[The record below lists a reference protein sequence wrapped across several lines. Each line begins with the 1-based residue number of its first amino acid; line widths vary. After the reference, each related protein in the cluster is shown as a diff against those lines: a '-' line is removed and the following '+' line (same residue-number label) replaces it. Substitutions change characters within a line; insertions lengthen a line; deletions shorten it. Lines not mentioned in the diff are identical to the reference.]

1 MEQREIEAIIDHA
14 VQRAVKAERAEAE
27 ERECRKAYNLTFR
40 YLKQYSDL
48 ISSLQNE
55 AVEDTEESAGENI
68 FLSMLKKSQIPTAV
82 IVANMRRCLEELKK
96 EQSQKG
102 QPQKYEVLEL
112 YFFEK
117 LTYEQITERIP
128 MGDSTPRR
136 WVSEMVGILSVKLFG
151 VAAIRK

>member
-14 VQRAVKAERAEAE
+14 VQRAVKAERTEAE
-27 ERECRKAYNLTFR
+27 ERESKKAYNLTFR

-55 AVEDTEESAGENI
+55 AVEDAEESAEENT
-68 FLSMLKKSQIPTAV
+68 FLSLLKKSQIPTAV

-117 LTYEQITERIP
+117 LTYEQITEHIP